1 MHGDGVELRVHAI
14 PWTLGQNALRPSAS
28 LHVLPKEPR
37 MSFRATAHECEHC
50 KREYLQVRKWQRF
63 CTSACRDRWH
73 NESKA
78 KRIEELEAL
87 LAKVEE
93 RT

>member
-1 MHGDGVELRVHAI
+1 MRY
-14 PWTLGQNALRPSAS
+14 T
-28 LHVLPKEPR
+28 
-37 MSFRATAHECEHC
+37 ATVRECENC
-50 KREYLQVRKWQRF
+50 QREYLQVRKWQRF

-93 RT
+93 KA